1 MLEILLKQFGKEDR
15 KASVVPPGQSNLSL
29 AHWLSFWHGTVEVS
43 GAVDVIRKKKS
54 VYYMLEIKNY
64 KLRQYFENL

>member
-29 AHWLSFWHGTVEVS
+29 AH
-43 GAVDVIRKKKS
+43 
-54 VYYMLEIKNY
+54 
-64 KLRQYFENL
+64 